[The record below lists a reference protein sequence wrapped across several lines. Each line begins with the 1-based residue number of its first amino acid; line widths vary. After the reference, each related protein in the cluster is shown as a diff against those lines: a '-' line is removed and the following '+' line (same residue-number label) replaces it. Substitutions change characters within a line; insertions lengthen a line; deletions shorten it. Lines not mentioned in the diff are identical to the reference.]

1 MKLLVL
7 TQKVDV
13 EDGVL
18 GFFHGW
24 LEKMAKSFEK
34 INVVCLQKGRN
45 ILPGNIQVFSLG
57 KESGES
63 KIKYLFRFFRHIW
76 QLRKEY
82 DAVFVH
88 MNAIYV
94 VLGGLFWLLSRKK
107 VVLWYNHR
115 HGNLISR
122 SAYYLAARVLYTS
135 SFSFFVGRGKTQQM
149 PAGVDTDLFKN
160 DTAVQKIDNSILYLG
175 RIAPIKNTDIL
186 IEAAKLLKQEG
197 LGFVLN
203 IVGNAATKDCVYF
216 EKIKSAAKDLEMVGC
231 LKFVNEVANRQAPK
245 IYNQNEIF
253 VNLTN
258 SGSLDKTI
266 LEAMACET
274 LTIVSNRSFIDVL
287 PDQFVFEENNAQDLK
302 TKLGVVLNLTSEKK
316 HEIGK
321 KFRDYVVNNHSL
333 DLLVKQLQTIFENN

>member
-7 TQKVDV
+7 TQKVDM

-18 GFFHGW
+18 GFFHRW

-34 INVVCLQKGRN
+34 INVVCLQKGKN

-63 KIKYLFRFFRHIW
+63 KIKYLIRFYRYIW

-94 VLGGLFWLLSRKK
+94 VLGGLFWLLNRKK
-107 VVLWYNHR
+107 VVLWYNHY

-122 SAYYLAARVLYTS
+122 SAYYFAAHVLYTS
-135 SFSFFVGRGKTQQM
+135 PFSFFAGRGKTQQM
-149 PAGVDTDLFKN
+149 PAGVDTDLFKSSV
-160 DTAVQKIDNSILYLG
+160 AIQKIDKSILYLG

-186 IEAAKLLKQEG
+186 VEVAKLLKQEG
-197 LGFVLN
+197 QNFVLN
-203 IVGNAATKDCVYF
+203 IVGNAVPKDYAYF
-216 EKIKSAAKDLEMVGC
+216 EKIKFAAKDLEIAGY
-231 LKFVNEVANRQAPK
+231 LKFVNEVANWQAPE

-258 SGSLDKTI
+258 HGSLDKTI

-274 LTIVSNRSFIDVL
+274 LTIVSNLSFIDIL
-287 PDQFVFEENNAQDLK
+287 PSQFIFEENSVQDLK
-302 TKLGVVLNLTSEKK
+302 AKLGIILNISSEKK
-316 HEIGK
+316 REIGK
-321 KFRDYVVNNHSL
+321 KLRDYVVNNHSL
-333 DLLVKQLQTIFENN
+333 NLLVKQLQAIFGNN